1 MDFGTAFA
9 LVCMGLALVLCAAH
23 VYCVD
28 ASLADARR
36 HRETMALLELDSQP

>member
-1 MDFGTAFA
+1 MDFGTVFSLA
-9 LVCMGLALVLCAAH
+9 CMGLALALCAAH

-36 HRETMALLELDSQP
+36 DREAALLAALGVQS